1 MSASDLSVCPS
12 TARQDSGA
20 AVFLFLMV
28 LIGSST
34 ATAAKF
40 AVHDLPV
47 DLLPLLRYGI
57 ASLCLTPVLLRGGA
71 LARMIRDDGRRLTLA
86 ALFCVPINQVFFLNG
101 TRLAPTTHVALIYAT
116 CPLIV
121 LLLAVAMGQE
131 RMTRA
136 RLVGVLTTVAGAA
149 VLAWGQLAHR
159 AAGPSATATL
169 HGDFLLLG
177 AVASWA
183 AYLTLNKP
191 LVARHGSLPVL
202 AGTFLIGSVL
212 TLPLAMV
219 ALRQP
224 MALADASRA
233 AWLGLLHLALV
244 VTVLGL
250 ACQNQALRRLD
261 ASHVATVGNAAPLLT
276 VVWGVWL
283 LGEDLS
289 TSLVIGGMLILG
301 GIVWANRAES
311 RTARGGAPPCPA
323 VPVPVPAPALAAEP
337 TARIVA

>member
-1 MSASDLSVCPS
+1 MSASDLADCTT
-12 TARQDSGA
+12 TARRDTGA

-40 AVHDLPV
+40 AVRELPV
-47 DLLPLLRYGI
+47 GLLPLLRFGI
-57 ASLCLTPVLLRGGA
+57 ASICLAPLLRGGA

-86 ALFCVPINQVFFLNG
+86 ALFCVPINQTFFLNG

-121 LLLAVAMGQE
+121 LLLAVALGQE

-149 VLAWGQLAHR
+149 VLAWGQLLHR
-159 AAGPSATATL
+159 AAGPSGAATL
-169 HGDFLLLG
+169 RGDLLLLG
-177 AVASWA
+177 AVASWS

-191 LVARHGSLPVL
+191 LVAKHGSLPVL
-202 AGTFLIGSVL
+202 AGTFLIGSLL
-212 TLPLAMV
+212 TLPMALV

-224 MALADASRA
+224 MALAEASRA
-233 AWLGLLHLALV
+233 AWLGLLHLALI

-261 ASHVATVGNAAPLLT
+261 ASQVATVGNAAPLLT

-283 LGEDLS
+283 LGEELS
-289 TSLVIGGMLILG
+289 TSLVLGGILILG

-311 RTARGGAPPCPA
+311 RATKAIAPPCPA
-323 VPVPVPAPALAAEP
+323 TPTPTPAPV
-337 TARIVA
+337 RSVA